1 MFFYSDAAVKE
12 LKEKIQTLYDVKN
25 EQKKGHNHKGS
36 SSSIKDYFL

>member
-25 EQKKGHNHKGS
+25 EQKKGHHHKGS